1 MNRRR
6 WTREVVDL
14 VHLEKYRLGDVVS
27 QQLEAEIVEQV
38 ENVFAPAGEEV
49 IEAKHLVA
57 LADEPLAKMR
67 ANEPRATRD

>member
-1 MNRRR
+1 
-6 WTREVVDL
+6 V
-14 VHLEKYRLGDVVS
+14 K
-27 QQLEAEIVEQV
+27 
-38 ENVFAPAGEEV
+38 NVFAPAGEEV